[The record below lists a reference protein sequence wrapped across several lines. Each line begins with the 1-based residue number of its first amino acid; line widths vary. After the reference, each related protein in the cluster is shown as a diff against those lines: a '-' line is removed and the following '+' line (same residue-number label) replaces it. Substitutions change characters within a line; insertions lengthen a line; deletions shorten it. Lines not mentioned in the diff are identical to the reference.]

1 MNYGLIKYGDDV
13 NADGM
18 SVSIFV
24 SGCDFACKNCFNKQA
39 QDKNYGNEFNRQ
51 IKNEIYKYFEENF
64 KYIDNLCILG
74 GDSMME
80 YNYQDTLAFVKEF
93 RSKFPT
99 KIIYIWTGYTF
110 DYLLKNRREI
120 LDYIDVV
127 CDGQFIQELY
137 RKGLKYVGS
146 LNQEIID
153 VKESLKQNKKVLF
166 YENKV

>member
-13 NADGM
+13 NADGV
-18 SVSIFV
+18 SVSIFA

-39 QDKNYGNEFNRQ
+39 QDKTYGNEFNEQ

-74 GDSMME
+74 GDSMTE

-93 RSKFPT
+93 RSKFQT

>member
-24 SGCDFACKNCFNKQA
+24 SGCDFACKSCFNKQA
-39 QDKNYGNEFNRQ
+39 QDKNYGNEFNEQ
-51 IKNEIYKYFEENF
+51 VKSQIYKYFKDNF

-74 GDSMME
+74 GDSIME
-80 YNYQDTLAFVKEF
+80 YNYSDTLEFVKEF

-99 KIIYIWTGYTF
+99 KMIYIWTGYTF
-110 DYLLKNRREI
+110 NFLLQNRRDI

-127 CDGQFIQELY
+127 CDGQFIQELH

-153 VKESLKQNKKVLF
+153 VKKSLTQNKKVLF

>member
-39 QDKNYGNEFNRQ
+39 QDKTYGKEFNGQ

-74 GDSMME
+74 GDSMMD
-80 YNYQDTLAFVKEF
+80 YNYQDILAFVKEF

-99 KIIYIWTGYTF
+99 KMIYIWTGYTF

>member
-1 MNYGLIKYGDDV
+1 
-13 NADGM
+13 
-18 SVSIFV
+18 
-24 SGCDFACKNCFNKQA
+24 
-39 QDKNYGNEFNRQ
+39 
-51 IKNEIYKYFEENF
+51 
-64 KYIDNLCILG
+64 
-74 GDSMME
+74 ME

-127 CDGQFIQELY
+127 CDGQFVQELHK
-137 RKGLKYVGS
+137 KGLKYVGS
-146 LNQEIID
+146 LNQEVID

>member
-24 SGCDFACKNCFNKQA
+24 SGCNFACKNCFNKQT
-39 QDKNYGNEFNRQ
+39 QDKNYGNEFNEQ
-51 IKNEIYKYFEENF
+51 IKNEIYKYFEKNF

-80 YNYQDTLAFVKEF
+80 YNYQDTLVFVKEF

-99 KIIYIWTGYTF
+99 KMIYIWTGYTF

-127 CDGQFIQELY
+127 CDGQFVQELHK
-137 RKGLKYVGS
+137 KGLKYVGS
-146 LNQEIID
+146 LNQEVID